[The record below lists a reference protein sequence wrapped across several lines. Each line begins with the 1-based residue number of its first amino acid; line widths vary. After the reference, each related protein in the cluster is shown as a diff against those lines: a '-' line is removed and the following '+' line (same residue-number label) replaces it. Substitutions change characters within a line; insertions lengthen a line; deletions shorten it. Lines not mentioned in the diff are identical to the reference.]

1 MIPSSRAQVTEVQR
15 FGEKLKLLRT
25 YHGLTLK
32 DLTARLGYK
41 AHGHISEIETGK
53 KTPTVSFALGVAE
66 LFNVTIDKL
75 LKDGLDINLPHQVV
89 DEGKQEMS
97 VPFVDRTPSTHEV
110 ERFRL
115 IFSTYQ
121 DGTGMLASSG
131 SGTLPGWRDFERS
144 IALAFDGIASES
156 KNIFDVRL
164 ADAKRA
170 GVYYGISCKMR
181 GELSRVDLHGRVT
194 IELSNAARRFWN
206 HLATKGVDLTNYK
219 QYPTTVGH
227 ALIEL
232 VSKWHDDSDV
242 EKDGNVDISKSCYLA
257 LSWSKDGW
265 YQLHQFPLKLAD
277 PGELKWE
284 FPTYKRKGEWHIGN
298 HLHGNDTS
306 GSLFQWYGQSG
317 GQLKYYPL
325 VQDAIWD
332 SERFR
337 LETLPSNLE
346 HGILHK
352 AESYFPNQ
360 WAATF

>member
-1 MIPSSRAQVTEVQR
+1 MSSSSAQVAEVQR

-32 DLTARLGYK
+32 DLTAQLGYK
-41 AHGHISEIETGK
+41 AHGYISEIETGK

-66 LFNVTIDKL
+66 LFNVTIDNL
-75 LKDGLDINLPHQVV
+75 LKDELDINLPRQAV
-89 DEGKQEMS
+89 DEGKQGMS
-97 VPFVDRTPSTHEV
+97 VPFADRCPSTHEV

-115 IFSTYQ
+115 ILSTYQ

-131 SGTLPGWRDFERS
+131 SVTLPGWRDFERS

-156 KNIFDVRL
+156 KDIFDVRL
-164 ADAKRA
+164 ADPKRA

-181 GELSRVDLHGRVT
+181 RELSRVDRDGRVT
-194 IELSNAARRFWN
+194 IELSNSARRFWD
-206 HLATKGVDLTNYK
+206 HLATKGVDQTNYK
-219 QYPTTVGH
+219 QYPDEVGH

-232 VSKWHDDSDV
+232 VSQWHHDATV
-242 EKDGNVDISKSCYLA
+242 EQGGNVDISKSCYLA

-265 YQLHQFPLKLAD
+265 YQLHQFPLALPD
-277 PGELKWE
+277 PSQLKWE
-284 FPTYKRKGEWHIGN
+284 FPTYKRRGEWHMGN
-298 HLHGNDTS
+298 HLNGNDSS
-306 GSLFQWYGQSG
+306 GSVFEWYGESG

-325 VQDAIWD
+325 IQDAIWG

-337 LETLPSNLE
+337 LELLPPDLE

-352 AESYFPNQ
+352 AESYFPTQ
-360 WAATF
+360 WAATS